1 MTRDHDYEEALSTDQ
16 RLDDAAWRQA
26 EYERRRSQRRERRF
40 ETAAALVALA
50 LVAVVVAGLW
60 L

>member
-1 MTRDHDYEEALSTDQ
+1 MDRDHDYEEFLSTDK

-26 EYERRRSQRRERRF
+26 EYERRRSKRRERRF